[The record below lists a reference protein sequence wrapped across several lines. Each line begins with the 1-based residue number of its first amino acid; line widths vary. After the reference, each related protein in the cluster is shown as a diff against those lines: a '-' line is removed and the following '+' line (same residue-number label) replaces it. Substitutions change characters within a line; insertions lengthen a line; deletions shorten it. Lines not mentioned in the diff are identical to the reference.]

1 VLFVF
6 LLMISCF
13 AITFFFFFLM
23 AGPLFGA
30 DITDITSL
38 LGDYEDPGTLRLIEY
53 FQVVQSIGLF
63 ILPPLLAGFFFEGA
77 SFRYLRLDK
86 SVPWMIYP
94 STILLILVSIPFI
107 NGLVSWNEM
116 MSLPSSLQWLEDW
129 MKTSEEQAA
138 RLTDAFLQMPTFGSF
153 LFNMLMI
160 AVLPAVGEEL
170 VFRGLFQRLFTEWLG
185 NAHLAILMAAFLFS
199 AIHMQFYGFIP
210 RLVLGLILGYLFY
223 FSGSLWVP
231 ILAHFI
237 QNGTVVLITW
247 LGQQGIIGGDYENF
261 GMSENIWVIAI
272 SLALTIMMMWLVR
285 YFSKQCIPPPTPP
298 QKGRGVVC

>member
-1 VLFVF
+1 
-6 LLMISCF
+6 
-13 AITFFFFFLM
+13 
-23 AGPLFGA
+23 
-30 DITDITSL
+30 
-38 LGDYEDPGTLRLIEY
+38 
-53 FQVVQSIGLF
+53 
-63 ILPPLLAGFFFEGA
+63 
-77 SFRYLRLDK
+77 
-86 SVPWMIYP
+86 
-94 STILLILVSIPFI
+94 
-107 NGLVSWNEM
+107 M

-138 RLTDAFLQMPTFGSF
+138 RLTDALLQMPTFGSF

-170 VFRGLFQRLFTEWLG
+170 VFRGLFQRLFKEWLG
-185 NAHLAILMAAFLFS
+185 NAHLAILLAAFLFS

-247 LGQQGIIGGDYENF
+247 LGQQGMIGGDYENF
-261 GMSENIWVIAI
+261 GMSENIWIIAL
-272 SLALTIMMMWLVR
+272 SLALTLMMLWLVR
-285 YFSKQCIPPPTPP
+285 YFSKEFTPPPTPP
-298 QKGRGVVC
+298 QKGRGVGESASLMSNDKTIKCDKKDIFSDDF